1 MFFCAR
7 QDPFEM
13 NLFTLD
19 MVGSEWDAKMVFLL

>member
-1 MFFCAR
+1 MLFVL

-19 MVGSEWDAKMVFLL
+19 MEGSEWDAKMVFLL